1 MYQVYIIDE
10 AAFNPKKLLGE
21 FRDFDK
27 ASERVE
33 SELTRDNDIKY
44 IIEETDGSVDSY
56 GELIAT
62 VVEEN

>member
-1 MYQVYIIDE
+1 MYQVYVIDE

-33 SELTRDNDIKY
+33 SELTRDNGIKY

-62 VVEEN
+62 IVEEN